1 MTNGKV
7 LAITG
12 AVCFVLGGI
21 ALAYSLSLGFAARD
35 FLSAAACSPGVQ
47 ATDCLQRRAIE
58 ITDTGTGRYG
68 EVNTVDFLD
77 NGDPH
82 ESHLAFGRY
91 DTSVL
96 QRGASGTATLWHGE
110 YTNLDVA
117 GIDFLTDE
125 SPVASRGLWTLFGG
139 IGIGFAVI
147 TWVASL
153 VWSGMN
159 RRTANDG

>member
-1 MTNGKV
+1 MSNGKV

-21 ALAYSLSLGFAARD
+21 ALVYSLSLEFAARD
-35 FLSAAACSPGVQ
+35 FLSAAECSPGVQ
-47 ATDCLQRRAIE
+47 TTDCLQRRAIA
-58 ITDTGTGRYG
+58 IADTGTGRYG

-96 QRGASGTATLWHGE
+96 QPGASGTATLWHGQ

-125 SPVASRGLWTLFGG
+125 NPVASRGLWTLFGG

-147 TWVASL
+147 MWAATL
-153 VWSGMN
+153 VWNAMN
-159 RRTANDG
+159 RSTANGG

>member
-1 MTNGKV
+1 MSNGTF

-21 ALAYSLSLGFAARD
+21 ALVYSLWLGFAARD
-35 FLSAAACSPGVQ
+35 FQSAAECSPGVQ
-47 ATDCLQRRAIE
+47 TTNCLQRRAIE
-58 ITDTGTGRYG
+58 ITDASTGRYG

-77 NGDPH
+77 NGDSH

-96 QRGASGTATLWHGE
+96 QPGASGTATLWHGQ

-117 GIDFLTDE
+117 GIDFLTDQN
-125 SPVASRGLWTLFGG
+125 PVASRGLWTLFGG
-139 IGIGFAVI
+139 IGIAFAVI
-147 TWVASL
+147 IWSASL
-153 VWSGMN
+153 VWTAMN
-159 RRTANDG
+159 RRNADG